1 MNWNF
6 KIQVNFLGFY
16 FEVHIES
23 HDIKT
28 SIIMHMHYMNI
39 GQSIAKDLLSVYKAT
54 VNIITTVL

>member
-23 HDIKT
+23 HDIK
-28 SIIMHMHYMNI
+28 MYMHYMNI
-39 GQSIAKDLLSVYKAT
+39 G
-54 VNIITTVL
+54 